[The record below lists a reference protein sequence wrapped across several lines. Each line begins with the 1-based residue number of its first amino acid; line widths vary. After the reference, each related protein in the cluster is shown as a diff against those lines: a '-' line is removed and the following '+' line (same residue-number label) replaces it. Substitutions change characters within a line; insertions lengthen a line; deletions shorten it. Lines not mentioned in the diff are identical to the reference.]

1 MRTAAGRWIISAI
14 LFTVTMTAAIPARPA
29 QRTELRVAV
38 NTTTIESFP
47 AFLAAESSSGG
58 DARVVIV
65 PVANGR
71 IAMSQLVSGAVDAAT
86 GSETQ
91 VLLNSVAEPRL
102 RIVVTLADCR
112 YRIVARRAS
121 GITRLADLR
130 GKRVGATLNTS
141 SQYYLAGMLRKAG
154 LRESDT
160 QFVNLEGQ
168 DMAEALKKNAVD
180 AVSIWEPHAQNSL
193 EALGKEA
200 VVFQDAGV
208 YREQFNL
215 NTRADVLA
223 DPARRMALARFLQA
237 IDAASNRLRRRP
249 ADLIPTLAPRIGMN
263 ERTVMAVWPQFRFPA
278 ALEGGLQSSMSAVEG
293 WVATMQN
300 RQPRTPAQLA
310 SLVDGT
316 VLAQARKLS
325 KY

>member
-1 MRTAAGRWIISAI
+1 MRTKRAKVIIPAL
-14 LFTVTMTAAIPARPA
+14 LFTVITTVAGPARLA
-29 QRTELRVAV
+29 QRPALRVAV
-38 NTTTIESFP
+38 NMTTIESFP
-47 AFLAAESSSGG
+47 ALLAAESLAGG
-58 DARVVIV
+58 DAGVVIV

-112 YRIVARRAS
+112 YRIVARRSS
-121 GITRLADLR
+121 GITRLTDLR

-154 LRESDT
+154 LRDSDI

-168 DMAEALKKNAVD
+168 DMPEALKKNAVD
-180 AVSIWEPHAQNSL
+180 AVSMWEPHAQNSL
-193 EALGKEA
+193 EGLGKDA
-200 VVFQDAGV
+200 VVFQDPGV

-215 NTRADVLA
+215 NTRTDVLA

-237 IDAASNRLRRRP
+237 IDASSDRLRRRP
-249 ADLIPTLAPRIGMN
+249 ADLIPTLSPRIGMN

-278 ALEGGLQSSMSAVEG
+278 GLEDGLQNSMSAVEG

-325 KY
+325 K

>member
-1 MRTAAGRWIISAI
+1 MRTDGVKWIVSALLI
-14 LFTVTMTAAIPARPA
+14 TVTTRAAVPARPA

-38 NTTTIESFP
+38 NATTIESFP
-47 AFLAAESSSGG
+47 AFLAAESLGGG

-91 VLLNSVAEPRL
+91 VLLNSVTDPRL

-121 GITRLADLR
+121 GIARLADLR
-130 GKRVGATLNTS
+130 GKRVGATVNTS
-141 SQYYLAGMLRKAG
+141 SQYFLAGMLRKAG
-154 LRESDT
+154 LRESDI

-168 DMAEALKKNAVD
+168 DMPEALKRNAVD

-215 NTRADVLA
+215 NTRTDVLA
-223 DPARRMALARFLQA
+223 DPARRAALGSFLHA
-237 IDAASNRLRRRP
+237 IDVASERLRRRP
-249 ADLIPTLAPRIGMN
+249 SDVIPALAPRIGMN
-263 ERTVMAVWPQFRFPA
+263 ERTVLAVWPQFRFPA
-278 ALEGGLQSSMSAVEG
+278 TLEDSLQNSMNAVEG
-293 WVATMQN
+293 WVAAMQK
-300 RQPRTPAQLA
+300 RQPRAPAELA
-310 SLVDGT
+310 PLVDGT
-316 VLAQARKLS
+316 VLAQARKLP
-325 KY
+325 K